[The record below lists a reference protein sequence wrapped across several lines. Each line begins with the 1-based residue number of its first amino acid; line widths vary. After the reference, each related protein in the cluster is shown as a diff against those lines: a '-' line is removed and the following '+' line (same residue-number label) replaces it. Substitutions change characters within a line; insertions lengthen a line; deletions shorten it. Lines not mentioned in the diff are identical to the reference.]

1 VKSIATENKDEIL
14 PIERI
19 YEMRQKLCSL
29 KHNGK
34 SLKEALGIVRIHTN
48 INICF
53 SRKYSRRLIKSYT
66 LEFSFQNP
74 IQSVSIAKFRIA

>member
-34 SLKEALGIVRIHTN
+34 SLKEALGIVHL
-48 INICF
+48 CV
-53 SRKYSRRLIKSYT
+53 Y
-66 LEFSFQNP
+66 
-74 IQSVSIAKFRIA
+74 IQI